1 MCNYDNAKQAVP
13 MQTKTPSGAALS
25 NAGGY
30 SPRPSVREE
39 LEKRQFQS
47 SDEAMKREAAIQ
59 FFRDNPAFDQFI
71 QLIRSGS
78 IHI

>member
-1 MCNYDNAKQAVP
+1 MCDYDNAKQGYYPQVQTGAV
-13 MQTKTPSGAALS
+13 L
-25 NAGGY
+25 AGGY

-39 LEKRQFQS
+39 LEKCQAQA
-47 SDEAMKREAAIQ
+47 SDEAVKREAALQ

-78 IHI
+78 IQI